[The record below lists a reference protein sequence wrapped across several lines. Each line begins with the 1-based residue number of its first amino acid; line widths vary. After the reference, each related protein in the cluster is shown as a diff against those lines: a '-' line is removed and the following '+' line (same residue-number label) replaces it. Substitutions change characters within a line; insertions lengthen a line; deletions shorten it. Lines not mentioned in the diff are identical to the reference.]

1 MFGGPN
7 DGEATIDI
15 PKDLL
20 IKDASNPMAAIVDC
34 TYLGIREGL
43 IDSSYFH
50 EREILAP
57 TNEIV
62 DKINEYVLSLYPG
75 EEKSYLRNMDQS
87 GGLCNGTRLLVDNL
101 GDRVIQATVIYGSNI
116 GYKVFIP
123 RITLT
128 PSDSSKIPVALQ
140 RRQFSV
146 SRVTSRK
153 DLKILI
159 CDKDGKICRCI
170 ENVVYKEVFQNL

>member
-15 PKDLL
+15 PNDLL

-75 EEKSYLRNMDQS
+75 EEKSYLRFRFN
-87 GGLCNGTRLLVDNL
+87 
-101 GDRVIQATVIYGSNI
+101 
-116 GYKVFIP
+116 
-123 RITLT
+123 
-128 PSDSSKIPVALQ
+128 
-140 RRQFSV
+140 RQ
-146 SRVTSRK
+146 
-153 DLKILI
+153 I
-159 CDKDGKICRCI
+159 
-170 ENVVYKEVFQNL
+170 